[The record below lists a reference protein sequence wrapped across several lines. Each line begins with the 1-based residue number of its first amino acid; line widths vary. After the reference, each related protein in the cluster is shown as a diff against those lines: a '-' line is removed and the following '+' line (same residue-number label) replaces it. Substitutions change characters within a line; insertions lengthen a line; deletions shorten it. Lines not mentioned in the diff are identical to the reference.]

1 MDLEWRERP
10 IIGSRK
16 RTTCRGPMPPRLGN
30 SEIVKCA
37 KRLGVRRLDAA
48 FESARPAEYVWAAG
62 RRRQAA
68 ALQGAFGASVLKA
81 GLRYT
86 LLLNSRNNPE
96 MLPKIKHKDKKSVA
110 RTTASV
116 VRGFFRRR
124 TADRKNGGPRYQLPI
139 FQPLARPLFPLF
151 PLPGEREGGEGSQGE
166 GCFGPSER

>member
-30 SEIVKCA
+30 SEIVK
-37 KRLGVRRLDAA
+37 
-48 FESARPAEYVWAAG
+48 
-62 RRRQAA
+62 
-68 ALQGAFGASVLKA
+68 GAFGASVLKA

-86 LLLNSRNNPE
+86 LLLNSTNNPG
-96 MLPKIKHKDKKSVA
+96 MLLKIKHKDKKSVA